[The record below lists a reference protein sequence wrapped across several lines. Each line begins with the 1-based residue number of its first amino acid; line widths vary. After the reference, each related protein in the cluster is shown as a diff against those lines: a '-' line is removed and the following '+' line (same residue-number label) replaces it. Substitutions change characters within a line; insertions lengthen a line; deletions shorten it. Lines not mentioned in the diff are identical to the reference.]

1 MLLSLKHSRYSFTVG
16 IDGAAPPVAAVPEPE
31 TWALM
36 LGGVGLLGLVSRRR
50 RRG

>member
-1 MLLSLKHSRYSFTVG
+1 LGGKTYALLNGGSL
-16 IDGAAPPVAAVPEPE
+16 APVPEPE

-36 LGGVGLLGLVSRRR
+36 LAGLGLVGWAAR

>member
-1 MLLSLKHSRYSFTVG
+1 MLLSLKHSRYGFTVG